1 MDKRTKTPIPF
12 GQMMTDYETRIDF
25 VKMRKDRLERTRAA
39 MAEADLDYLLLLRL
53 ENCRYTTGVKRI
65 YWPTIRLG
73 GGPVVLIPR
82 DGEPAVWITDIKVA
96 AKTLPWIKEDR
107 ILEPYEM
114 EIPEEVERFVDDLTE
129 LCGPDIKQARI
140 GVDIWAPVMQEIFRD
155 KLPKAHFMDG
165 QDVMIQAQMI
175 KTAEELACLKMAY
188 VMSEA
193 GMQAAVDILR
203 PGVREC
209 ELVGTCF
216 KKFWDLGSETT
227 QCSQAVNSGP
237 GNFPYRR
244 FHTDRIIQAGEMV
257 NMDFG
262 ACFCGYFG
270 DFCRSF
276 TCGPH
281 TSAKQA
287 ELMKRAYDQLMD
299 KVNAI
304 QPGLTA
310 KQVCEKLN
318 MRRVA
323 HGIGIAAF
331 QAPHIHESNNF
342 VIQPGMIFCVDT
354 TAGELG
360 VGGAHL
366 EDQVVV
372 TETGC
377 EIYSTYPYTC
387 VDGC

>member
-1 MDKRTKTPIPF
+1 MDLRTKNRIPF
-12 GQMMTDYETRIDF
+12 GQMMTDYELRIDF
-25 VKMRKDRLERTRAA
+25 DKMRKDRLERTRAA
-39 MAEADLDYLLLLRL
+39 MAEADLDFLLLFRL

-82 DGEPAVWITDIKVA
+82 DGDPAVWITDIKVA
-96 AKTLPWIKEDR
+96 AKTLPWIPEGR

-114 EIPEEVERFVDDLTE
+114 EITEEVEEFTGDLTKLCGKDIQNAKIGVDVWSPVMLDVFKNKMPNARFVD
-129 LCGPDIKQARI
+129 
-140 GVDIWAPVMQEIFRD
+140 
-155 KLPKAHFMDG
+155 G
-165 QDVMIQAQMI
+165 QDPMIKAQMI
-175 KTAEELACLKMAY
+175 KTDEELSCMKMAY

-209 ELVGTCF
+209 ELVGACF

-244 FHTDRIIQAGEMV
+244 FHTDRIIQAGEIV

-270 DFCRSF
+270 DFCRNF
-276 TCGPH
+276 ICGP
-281 TSAKQA
+281 TLNAKQK
-287 ELMKRAYDQLMD
+287 ELMQRAFDQLMV
-299 KVNAI
+299 KVEAI
-304 QPGLTA
+304 KPGLTA
-310 KQVCEKLN
+310 KEVCENMK

-331 QAPHIHESNNF
+331 QAPHVHETNDF

-366 EDQVVV
+366 EDQVIV
-372 TETGC
+372 TENGA
-377 EIYSTYPYTC
+377 EIYSTYPYTA
-387 VDGC
+387 VE

>member
-1 MDKRTKTPIPF
+1 MDFRTKSPIAF
-12 GQMMTDYETRIDF
+12 GQMMTDYELRIDF
-25 VKMRKDRLERTRAA
+25 DKMRKDRLERTRAA

-82 DGEPAVWITDIKVA
+82 EGDPAVWITDIKVA
-96 AKTLPWIKEDR
+96 AKTLPWIPEDR

-114 EIPEEVERFVDDLTE
+114 EIPDEVACFADDLGK
-129 LCGPDIKQARI
+129 LCGKDMNTAKI
-140 GVDIWAPVMQEIFRD
+140 GVDVWSPVMLDVFKD
-155 KLPKAHFMDG
+155 KMPNVHFADG
-165 QDVMIQAQMI
+165 QDAMI
-175 KTAEELACLKMAY
+175 KAMMVKTEEELACMKMAY

-209 ELVGTCF
+209 ELVGACF

-244 FHTDRIIQAGEMV
+244 FHTDRIIQAGEIV

-270 DFCRSF
+270 DFCRNF
-276 TCGPH
+276 VCGPNI
-281 TSAKQA
+281 SAKQKD
-287 ELMKRAYDQLMD
+287 LMQRAYDQVMA
-299 KVNAI
+299 KIEVI
-304 QPGLTA
+304 KPGLSA
-310 KQVCEKLN
+310 KEVCEKMK

-323 HGIGIAAF
+323 HGIGISAF
-331 QAPHIHESNNF
+331 QAPHIHESNDF

-372 TETGC
+372 TETGA
-377 EIYSTYPYTC
+377 EIYSTYPYTA
-387 VDGC
+387 VEAG

>member
-1 MDKRTKTPIPF
+1 MLDFRTKSPIPF
-12 GQMMTDYETRIDF
+12 GQMLTDYEVRVDF
-25 VKMRKDRLERTRAA
+25 DKMRKDRLAKARAA

-53 ENCRYTTGVKRI
+53 ENCRYTTSVKRI
-65 YWPTIRLG
+65 YWPTIRMG

-82 DGEPAVWITDIKVA
+82 EGDPAVWITDIKVA
-96 AKTLPWIKEDR
+96 AKTLPWIPADR
-107 ILEPYEM
+107 ILEPFEM
-114 EIPEEVERFVDDLTE
+114 EVHEEVAEFTADLSR
-129 LCGPDIKQARI
+129 LCGPDILKARI
-140 GVDIWAPVMQEIFRD
+140 GVDVWSPVMLDVFQEKIPNAMFV
-155 KLPKAHFMDG
+155 DG
-165 QDVMIQAQMI
+165 QDVMIKAMAV
-175 KTAEELACLKMAY
+175 KTPEELSCMKMAY

-209 ELVGTCF
+209 ELVGACF

-244 FHTDRIIQAGEMV
+244 FHSDRIIQAGEIV

-270 DFCRSF
+270 DFCRNF
-276 TCGPH
+276 VCGSRVTP
-281 TSAKQA
+281 KQE
-287 ELMKRAYDQLMD
+287 ELMKRAYDQIMS
-299 KVNAI
+299 KVEAI
-304 QPGLTA
+304 KPGLTA
-310 KQVCEKLN
+310 KEVCANLK

-323 HGIGIAAF
+323 HGLGISAF
-331 QAPHIHESNNF
+331 QAPHLHETNNF
-342 VIQPGMIFCVDT
+342 VIEPGMIFCVDT

-366 EDQVVV
+366 EDNVVV

-387 VDGC
+387 IG